1 MRVELDVEKD
11 ELEFVYYQLA
21 ARSIFFNQEMK
32 AAGERGD
39 LKRVQETAEALR
51 KLDKV
56 MGQLLSKM

>member
-1 MRVELDVEKD
+1 MRVELDLEKD
-11 ELEFVYYQLA
+11 ELEFAYYQLV

-39 LKRVQETAEALR
+39 LKRVKEVSEAVR

-56 MGQLLSKM
+56 MGQLLNKM